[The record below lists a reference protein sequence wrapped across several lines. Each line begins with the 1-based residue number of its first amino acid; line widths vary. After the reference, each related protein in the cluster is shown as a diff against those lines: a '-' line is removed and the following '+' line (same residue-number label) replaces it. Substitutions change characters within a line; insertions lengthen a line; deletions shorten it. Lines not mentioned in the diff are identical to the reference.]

1 MATNEANILHA
12 SQALLQRLTPGD
24 LDTTLSAITR
34 AAVEV
39 LPQVQYSSITMR
51 HRDGTFESFAMT
63 SELLSELD
71 AKQLELQEGPCFDG
85 ATDEVFAMSPDVGA
99 DERYPN
105 YGPVAAKAGIR
116 SQAGLQLFNTNRT
129 AGGLN
134 LYSRQVGA
142 FENLE
147 TISRLFAHQAA
158 VALSYSIEV
167 KTLREAVQ
175 TRTRIGQAVGVVM
188 ERYKIP
194 EQQAFAFLTRLSQ
207 NRNVKLRV
215 IADELVAAAPQPN
228 TELAT
233 QP

>member
-1 MATNEANILHA
+1 M
-12 SQALLQRLTPGD
+12 
-24 LDTTLSAITR
+24 
-34 AAVEV
+34 

-51 HRDGTFESFAMT
+51 HRDGTFDSYALT
-63 SELLSELD
+63 DPVLHDLDSAQVEL
-71 AKQLELQEGPCFDG
+71 KEGPCFDG
-85 ATDEVFAMSPDVGA
+85 ATDEVFTMSPDVAA
-99 DERYPN
+99 DERYPH
-105 YGPVAAKAGIR
+105 YGPVAARAGIR
-116 SQAGLQLFNTNRT
+116 SQAGIQLFTNNRT
-129 AGGLN
+129 SGGLN

-147 TISRLFAHQAA
+147 TVSRLFAHQAA

-207 NRNVKLRV
+207 SRNVKLRI
-215 IADELVAAAPQPN
+215 IADELVAAAH
-228 TELAT
+228 EA
-233 QP
+233 

>member
-1 MATNEANILHA
+1 MATDEADILHA

-24 LDTTLSAITR
+24 LDSTLTAITQ
-34 AAVEV
+34 AAVQV

-51 HRDGTFESFAMT
+51 HRDGTFDSYALT
-63 SELLSELD
+63 DPVLQDLD
-71 AKQLELQEGPCFDG
+71 SAQVELQEGPCFDG
-85 ATDEVFAMSPDVGA
+85 ATDEVFTMSPDVVA
-99 DERYPN
+99 DERYPR
-105 YGPVAAKAGIR
+105 YGPVAARAGIR
-116 SQAGLQLFNTNRT
+116 SQAGIQLFTSNRT

-147 TISRLFAHQAA
+147 TVSRLFAHQAA

-207 NRNVKLRV
+207 SRNVKLRI
-215 IADELVAAAPQPN
+215 IADELVAAAHQ
-228 TELAT
+228 A
-233 QP
+233 

>member
-1 MATNEANILHA
+1 MATDEANILHA
-12 SQALLQRLTPGD
+12 SQALLQRLSPGD
-24 LDTTLSAITR
+24 FDSTLLAITQ

-51 HRDGTFESFAMT
+51 HRDGTFDSYAMT
-63 SELLSELD
+63 SEILQELD
-71 AKQLELQEGPCFDG
+71 EKQVELHEGPCFDG
-85 ATDEVFAMSPDVGA
+85 ATDEVFTMSPDVGA
-99 DERYPN
+99 DERYPR
-105 YGPVAAKAGIR
+105 YGRVAAAAGIR
-116 SQAGLQLFNTNRT
+116 SQAALQLFTNNRT
-129 AGGLN
+129 SGGLN

-158 VALSYSIEV
+158 VALNYSIEV

-215 IADELVAAAPQPN
+215 IAEELVAAAAQP
-228 TELAT
+228 
-233 QP
+233 